1 MAGVSPDQFMR
12 KRFERFPE
20 LDASVMGQQQMAG
33 DGLDDTSSGGGGS
46 SAGGSSGASG
56 SAESGQDE
64 AGLSDVE
71 KLKRALEN
79 ERRISAEYE
88 KAKKAAERR
97 YEAVKDLDPETYKK
111 AQERAAEAERLAAEA
126 QARETEKLRET
137 EQKYSNKLQ
146 EALAERERAI
156 RDLETTRQRY
166 ALEKV
171 FLANDGLS
179 VVGEDG
185 VSAFDMFWDR
195 LGGRFKIDPTDGTLG
210 VVDSNGDWE
219 LDGESGKRLRPAD
232 FISKQRDHQLYSFL
246 FKPKYGSGSGMAP
259 GRDVRTAHGQ
269 DLAKMSTQEKFA
281 LAYGQKQ
288 R

>member
-1 MAGVSPDQFMR
+1 MQ

-20 LDASVMGQQQMAG
+20 LDPSVIGQVMAAG
-33 DGLDDTSSGGGGS
+33 DGLDDANASGGGAAGAAGS
-46 SAGGSSGASG
+46 GNGDGNV
-56 SAESGQDE
+56 DE

-79 ERRISAEYE
+79 ERKMHDEAV
-88 KAKKAAERR
+88 KARKAAERR
-97 YEAVKDLDPETYKK
+97 YETVKDLDPETYKK
-111 AQERAAEAERLAAEA
+111 AQERAAEAERIAAEA

-171 FLANDGLS
+171 FLANDGLA

-219 LDGESGKRLRPAD
+219 LDGESGKRLKPAD
-232 FISKQRDHQLYSFL
+232 FIAKQRDHQLYSFL

-269 DLAKMSTQEKFA
+269 DLAKLSTQEKFA
-281 LAYGQKQ
+281 LAYGQGK

>member
-1 MAGVSPDQFMR
+1 MAGVSPDQFMH
-12 KRFERFPE
+12 KRFKRFPE
-20 LDASVMGQQQMAG
+20 LDASVMGQQLMAG
-33 DGLDDTSSGGGGS
+33 DGLDDAGAAGGNG
-46 SAGGSSGASG
+46 AAGSSGSTAAG
-56 SAESGQDE
+56 ESGADE

-126 QARETEKLRET
+126 QAREAEKLRET

-195 LGGRFKIDPTDGTLG
+195 LGSRFKIDLTDGTLG
-210 VVDSNGDWE
+210 VVDAKGDWE
-219 LDGESGKRLRPAD
+219 LDGESGKRLKPAD
-232 FISKQRDHQLYSFL
+232 FIAKQRDHQLYSFL
-246 FKPKYGSGSGMAP
+246 FKPKYGSGSGMPP

-269 DLAKMSTQEKFA
+269 DLTKLSTQEKFA

>member
-1 MAGVSPDQFMR
+1 MQ
-12 KRFERFPE
+12 KRAKRFPE
-20 LDASVMGQQQMAG
+20 LEETVMGLFTTATEEPN
-33 DGLDDTSSGGGGS
+33 DDLTGGGQQPS
-46 SAGGSSGASG
+46 DDL
-56 SAESGQDE
+56 EDPIE
-64 AGLSDVE
+64 AGEPETLETIRKALAAQRQRADKE
-71 KLKRALEN
+71 RKARRALELKMD
-79 ERRISAEYE
+79 S
-88 KAKKAAERR
+88 
-97 YEAVKDLDPETYKK
+97 VKDLDPETYRK
-111 AQERAAEAERLAAEA
+111 AQERAAEAERIAAEA
-126 QARETEKLRET
+126 QAREAEKLRET

-156 RDLETTRQRY
+156 RDLEMTRQRY

-195 LGGRFKIDPTDGTLG
+195 LSGRFKIDPTDGTLG

-219 LDGESGKRLRPAD
+219 LDGESGKRLKPSD
-232 FISKQRDHQLYSFL
+232 FIAKQRDHQLYSFL

-269 DLAKMSTQEKFA
+269 DLNKLSTQEKFA
-281 LAYGQKQ
+281 LAYGSKQ

>member
-1 MAGVSPDQFMR
+1 M
-12 KRFERFPE
+12 RFPE
-20 LDASVMGQQQMAG
+20 LDLSAMGRFLMAG
-33 DGLDDTSSGGGGS
+33 DGGEDGGAGGGAGAGA
-46 SAGGSSGASG
+46 AGGQSGMAG
-56 SAESGQDE
+56 DGAGDD
-64 AGLSDVE
+64 AGLSDLE
-71 KLKRALEN
+71 KLKRALDN
-79 ERRISAEYE
+79 ERRISAENE
-88 KAKKAAERR
+88 KARKAAERR

-111 AQERAAEAERLAAEA
+111 AQERAAEAERIAAEA
-126 QARETEKLRET
+126 QAREAEKLRET

-171 FLANDGLS
+171 FLANEGLA

-195 LGGRFKIDPTDGTLG
+195 LGGRFKIDPADGTLG
-210 VVDSNGDWE
+210 VVDANGDWE
-219 LDGESGKRLRPAD
+219 LDGESGKRLKPAD
-232 FISKQRDHQLYSFL
+232 FIAKQRDHQLYSFL
-246 FKPKYGSGSGMAP
+246 FKPKFGSGSGMAT

-269 DLAKMSTQEKFA
+269 DLSKLSTQEKFA
-281 LAYGQKQ
+281 LAYGQGK

>member
-1 MAGVSPDQFMR
+1 MTPDLFMQ

-20 LDASVMGQQQMAG
+20 LDPSLIGQVMAAG
-33 DGLDDTSSGGGGS
+33 DGLDDANASGGGA
-46 SAGGSSGASG
+46 AGGGNGDGNA
-56 SAESGQDE
+56 DE

-79 ERRISAEYE
+79 ERKLHDEAV
-88 KAKKAAERR
+88 KARKAAERR
-97 YEAVKDLDPETYKK
+97 YETVKDLDPETYKK
-111 AQERAAEAERLAAEA
+111 AQERAAEAERIAAEA

-171 FLANDGLS
+171 FLSNDGLA

-219 LDGESGKRLRPAD
+219 LDGESGKRLKPAD
-232 FISKQRDHQLYSFL
+232 FIAKQRDHQLYSFL

-269 DLAKMSTQEKFA
+269 DLAKLSTQEKFA
-281 LAYGQKQ
+281 LAYGQGK